1 MFYIVETKEQLLQ
14 LRTNGNPFIQIILY
28 NSNYHPINNDVSLLY
43 YRSSNKGYILPLDH
57 SEAFSLQ
64 KEDIVEFLSKHD
76 KIYCLDKKL
85 HSYFIPSEN
94 LVDINFT
101 ILDQENVIP
110 DMDCDTLV
118 HRDYYRKYYHDPNI
132 NKIIPIS
139 KHYEKCE
146 CLYES
151 IKNYIGKECNDNI
164 YDDLISEYKK
174 VEEKGILIDEKT
186 LDKHFELN
194 WKPYSI
200 KDNIIHTYYNLYNLT
215 NRPTNSFN
223 GINFLALKKDNKC
236 RESFYPLNDMFIEFD
251 FDGYHLRLIADLIGY
266 HLDNKESIHTILGRL
281 YFDKEEITEEEY
293 QQSKTITFKQIYG
306 GIDKEYEHI
315 EFFQKIKEYIWSLW
329 NLFKL
334 EGNIKLPTG
343 RILHTDKNENLNPQK
358 LFNYV
363 IQNLETKSN
372 VLILKEINKLLE
384 NKKSFISLIV
394 YDSFLIDFSTEDKK
408 DILLGIKNIINDFN
422 LTSKTKY
429 GKNYD
434 SLVKTNYL

>member
-14 LRTNGNPFIQIILY
+14 LPVDEQVFIQLIPI
-28 NSNYHPINNDVSLLY
+28 NSNYHPVNNDICLLY
-43 YRSSNKGYILPLDH
+43 YKTGTKGYILPYNH
-57 SEAFSLQ
+57 SEAFSLE
-64 KEDIVEFLSKHD
+64 KEDILEFLSKHD
-76 KIYCLDKKL
+76 KIYCLDKKF
-85 HSYFIPSEN
+85 HSYFIPSDN
-94 LVDINFT
+94 LVDLNFT
-101 ILDQENVIP
+101 ILDQENIIP
-110 DMDCDTLV
+110 DLDCNTLV
-118 HRDYYRKYYHDPNI
+118 HRDYYRKYYFDQTI
-132 NKIIPIS
+132 NTIIPIS

-146 CLYES
+146 CLYDLV
-151 IKNYIGKECNDNI
+151 KDYIGKECNDNI
-164 YDDLISEYKK
+164 YDELISEYKK
-174 VEEKGILIDEKT
+174 VEEKGILIDEKV

-200 KDNIIHTYYNLYNLT
+200 KDNIIYTYYNLYNLT

-223 GINFLALKKDNKC
+223 GINFLAINKDNKS

-266 HLDNKESIHTILGRL
+266 HLNNKESIHTILGRL
-281 YFDKEEITEEEY
+281 YFDKEEISEEEY

-343 RILHTDKNENLNPQK
+343 RILHKDKNENLNPQK

-372 VLILKEINKLLE
+372 VLILKEVNKLLE

-434 SLVKTNYL
+434 SLQKTNYL

>member
-14 LRTNGNPFIQIILY
+14 LPTDGQPFIQAIPT
-28 NSNYHPINNDVSLLY
+28 NSNYHPINNSVSLFY
-43 YRSSNKGYILPLDH
+43 YKAGNKGYILPLDH
-57 SEAFSLQ
+57 SEAFSLE
-64 KEDIVEFLSKHD
+64 KEDILEFLSKHD
-76 KIYCLDKKL
+76 KIYCLDKKF
-85 HSYFIPSEN
+85 HSYFIPSDN
-94 LVDINFT
+94 LVDLNFT

-110 DMDCDTLV
+110 DLDCDTLV
-118 HRDYYRKYYHDPNI
+118 HRDYYRKYYFDQILN
-132 NKIIPIS
+132 NIIPIS

-151 IKNYIGKECNDNI
+151 IKNYIGKECTDNI
-164 YDDLISEYKK
+164 YDELISEYKK
-174 VEEKGILIDEKT
+174 VEEKGLLIDEKV

-200 KDNIIHTYYNLYNLT
+200 KDGIIYTYYNLYNLT

-251 FDGYHLRLIADLIGY
+251 FDGYHLRLIADLIGFE
-266 HLDNKESIHTILGRL
+266 LNNKESIHTILGRE
-281 YFDKEEITEEEY
+281 YFNKQEITEDKY
-293 QQSKTITFKQIYG
+293 NQSKAITFKQIYG
-306 GIDKEYEHI
+306 GIDKEYENI
-315 EFFQKIKEYIWSLW
+315 EFFKKIKNYIWDVW

-334 EGNIKLPTG
+334 EGHIKLPTG
-343 RILHTDKNENLNPQK
+343 RILHKEKNENLNPQK

-408 DILLGIKNIINDFN
+408 DILLGVKKIINDFN

-434 SLVKTNYL
+434 CLVKTNYL

>member
-1 MFYIVETKEQLLQ
+1 
-14 LRTNGNPFIQIILY
+14 
-28 NSNYHPINNDVSLLY
+28 
-43 YRSSNKGYILPLDH
+43 
-57 SEAFSLQ
+57 
-64 KEDIVEFLSKHD
+64 
-76 KIYCLDKKL
+76 
-85 HSYFIPSEN
+85 
-94 LVDINFT
+94 
-101 ILDQENVIP
+101 
-110 DMDCDTLV
+110 
-118 HRDYYRKYYHDPNI
+118 
-132 NKIIPIS
+132 
-139 KHYEKCE
+139 
-146 CLYES
+146 
-151 IKNYIGKECNDNI
+151 
-164 YDDLISEYKK
+164 
-174 VEEKGILIDEKT
+174 
-186 LDKHFELN
+186 
-194 WKPYSI
+194 
-200 KDNIIHTYYNLYNLT
+200 
-215 NRPTNSFN
+215 
-223 GINFLALKKDNKC
+223 
-236 RESFYPLNDMFIEFD
+236 MFIEFD

-281 YFDKEEITEEEY
+281 YFDKEEISEEEY

-343 RILHTDKNENLNPQK
+343 RILHKDKNENLNPQK

-372 VLILKEINKLLE
+372 VLILKEVNKLLE

-434 SLVKTNYL
+434 SLQKTNYL